1 MGSPGLPAKGFSII
15 VIRGMISSD
24 TPAVMSILRESPE
37 ASLWSEKSI
46 FESAILGTSWGTSW
60 VAEQDGC
67 VAGFLIGRG
76 VADEFEILNMAV
88 ARAQRRRGIAGQ
100 LVHEALLS
108 ARKAGAKRAYL
119 EVRASNESA
128 ISLYARH
135 GFTQSGRRERYYE
148 SPPEDALLFTVE
160 MNSTQQ

>member
-1 MGSPGLPAKGFSII
+1 MGSPGLPAQGSSAIL
-15 VIRGMISSD
+15 IRGMISSD
-24 TPAVMSILRESPE
+24 APAVMSILRESPE
-37 ASLWSEKSI
+37 ASFWSEKSI
-46 FESAILGTSWGTSW
+46 FESAVLGTSW

-88 ARAQRRRGIAGQ
+88 ARAQRRRGIAAQ
-100 LVHEALLS
+100 LVREALQR
-108 ARKAGAKRAYL
+108 AGKAGAKRAYL

-128 ISLYARH
+128 ISLYARN